1 MLCTRLLSSFCQFLL
16 CSQRL
21 DQECHPLSKDIR
33 IAIRQRNQKVCDLL
47 QHCLRS
53 SLCGL
58 FFRLLRVLVGC
69 LFLVGLS
76 FSSTLQ
82 GFRALQ
88 RCSLHLYPFP
98 LLLKIQ
104 LDLKRLTQRLLLP
117 LMFSRFSQKHFLQ
130 SK

>member
-21 DQECHPLSKDIR
+21 DQECHLLSKDIP
-33 IAIRQRNQKVCDLL
+33 IAIRQRNQTMCGLL

-58 FFRLLRVLVGC
+58 FFRLLRVLVGY
-69 LFLVGLS
+69 LFLVGLL

-82 GFRALQ
+82 GFRASL
-88 RCSLHLYPFP
+88 RCSLRPYPFP
-98 LLLKIQ
+98 LLLKIR
-104 LDLKRLTQRLLLP
+104 LDLKQLTQRLLLP
-117 LMFSRFSQKHFLQ
+117 LTFSRFSQKHFLQ